1 MKEEGRAALKSAY
14 LIFFITGFLLIFFC
28 LTGRKLA
35 EDGNILWTVGYT
47 LGVMG
52 GSAAFGALFSFF
64 VCYVIPRIVSVTTHR
79 WSAVGEKASGLWLA
93 QDVSGNRAGKVFLC
107 SFLLIMMCWLPC
119 YLAYYPAIC
128 SYDSPVQTEQIER
141 ELFIDHHPIA
151 HTLLIKG
158 AMLLGENVL
167 GSINRGI
174 GVYALAQ
181 QIFLA
186 AAFALGIAFLWQ
198 KRCRR
203 GWMLLLQL
211 FCMLY
216 PFHLY
221 MSVTMTKDTIFS
233 GFFLLQLL
241 AFSQLLDGEAEPKKS
256 KLFLFLYFL
265 GTIGMILFRNNG
277 KYACLVLLV
286 FLAMA
291 IILGKANRRMWRSIF
306 LWSVAAF
313 LAGNL
318 LLTALFHIT
327 DAQQG
332 DRREMLSIPIQQ
344 LARTYLY
351 HGGTGVLPEDDDTMD
366 NVDKALVNDFL
377 LNESY
382 QWYDP
387 VISDPVKRH
396 TNTYVVRYR
405 TAEFCRTYFHL
416 LSQYPSDFVNAVLAV
431 DAGYLYPWDVSHA
444 NVNVTDAFGN
454 MGYIQTRWEE
464 GTLNSR
470 GIFKE
475 TKWEGLFRQ
484 MEQWAD
490 QNAYLQL
497 PVLKYL
503 FVPGVWLY
511 FYLLLFGWLLRK
523 GSLRQCMPLT
533 LVLGYYLTLLL
544 GPAVQLRYIYPI
556 MITFP
561 FLALMCTEK
570 PTVRNEALQ

>member
-1 MKEEGRAALKSAY
+1 MKEDRKAVLKSVY
-14 LIFFITGFLLIFFC
+14 LTFFMIGFLFAFFC
-28 LTGRKLA
+28 LTGHKLA
-35 EDGNILWTVGYT
+35 EAGNILWTVGYT

-52 GSAAFGALFSFF
+52 GSAAFGALLSFF
-64 VCYVIPRIVSVTTHR
+64 ACYGMPRIVSVTAHK
-79 WSAVGEKASGLWLA
+79 WSAVGEKVSKCRLA
-93 QDVSGNRAGKVFLC
+93 QKVSGSRVRKVFLC

-174 GVYALAQ
+174 GVFALAQ

-186 AAFALGIAFLWQ
+186 AVFALGVAFLWQ

-203 GWMLLLQL
+203 VWMLLLQL

-241 AFSQLLDGEAEPKKS
+241 ALSRLLDSEAVQKKS

-265 GTIGMILFRNNG
+265 GTVGMILFRNNG
-277 KYACLVLLV
+277 KYAYLVLLV

-291 IILGKANRRMWRSIF
+291 MMLGKANRRMWRSIF
-306 LWSVAAF
+306 LWSAAAF
-313 LAGNL
+313 LTGNL

-327 DAQQG
+327 DAEQG

-351 HGGTGVLPEDDDTMD
+351 HGGAGVLPEDDNTMD
-366 NVDKALVNDFL
+366 DVDKALINDFL

-387 VISDPVKRH
+387 AISDPVKRH
-396 TNTYVVRYR
+396 TNTYIVRYR
-405 TAEFCRTYFHL
+405 TADFCRTYFRL
-416 LSQYPSDFVNAVLAV
+416 LSQYPGDFVNAVLAV

-454 MGYIQTRWEE
+454 MGYIQTRWDED
-464 GTLNSR
+464 TLNDR

-475 TKWEGLFRQ
+475 TKWEELFRQ

-511 FYLLLFGWLLRK
+511 FYLLLFGRLLMK
-523 GSLRQCMPLT
+523 GRLYQCMPFT

-544 GPAVQLRYIYPI
+544 GPTVQLRYIYPI

-561 FLALMCTEK
+561 FLALMCMGRSTA
-570 PTVRNEALQ
+570 RNEVL